1 MDRSA
6 AYMARYVAKNV
17 VAAGLADRCELQL
30 AYAIGVPFPVSVMLE
45 TFGTGKV
52 EDDAIVAA
60 VRKVFDLSPSGIVDS
75 LGLKAPIYRMTAAY
89 GHFGR
94 EGFPWEKTDKVKELL
109 ALIR

>member
-17 VAAGLADRCELQL
+17 VAAGLAERCEVQL

-45 TFGTGKV
+45 TFGTAKAD
-52 EDDAIVAA
+52 EDAIVAA
-60 VRKVFDLSPSGIVDS
+60 VRATFDLSPAGIVS
-75 LGLKAPIYRMTAAY
+75 GLGLKAPIYRRTAAY

-94 EGFPWEKTDKVKELL
+94 DGFPWERTDKAE
-109 ALIR
+109 ALRAALR